1 MVHYITAVPVHLP
14 RQVKRFGPK
23 KPVVSGN
30 KSGHSG
36 SATCSGLANDG
47 VSINIEDCC
56 QMTLCETVSL
66 LFSTRHHL
74 LFQVSL
80 LVTKKSAHL
89 AKNFNFETYFPSKN
103 NWYSDNLKL
112 VKF

>member
-1 MVHYITAVPVHLP
+1 MVHYIAAVTVNPP

-23 KPVVSGN
+23 KHVASGN
-30 KSGHSG
+30 KSGHSE

-66 LFSTRHHL
+66 LFSTHL
-74 LFQVSL
+74 CLLLQTSL
-80 LVTKKSAHL
+80 LVTKQSKHL
-89 AKNFNFETYFPSKN
+89 SVNHA
-103 NWYSDNLKL
+103 LKPII
-112 VKF
+112 

>member
-1 MVHYITAVPVHLP
+1 MVHCVTAVPVQPP

-23 KPVVSGN
+23 KSVSGN

-36 SATCSGLANDG
+36 SATCSGLGNDG

-66 LFSTRHHL
+66 LFSIHHCL
-74 LFQVSL
+74 LH
-80 LVTKKSAHL
+80 LV
-89 AKNFNFETYFPSKN
+89 
-103 NWYSDNLKL
+103 
-112 VKF
+112 